1 MSLNCR
7 VFRTENGA
15 IDFVNAPNGNRSTL
29 FDNLVKIAGGNK
41 NIALDLYALTETSD
55 FKDGLD
61 VMTNKVK
68 NKLLA
73 KAKEMM
79 ATISPEQTAEEIK
92 IAGFNKGVEQVQKI
106 AQDYKKEYGISGLQ
120 HVPVRKLYEEVS
132 KEISDVYDKTPSKP
146 KDKKV
151 EAAYDALVEET
162 ISQYDYIVSKGLK
175 VVKHVGTGEPYVNS
189 KQMLEDIEKNNTLKF
204 LPNEVAFGQDPNK
217 VIDNIGLRKSG
228 ITLEDGYEMTN
239 SEVFRVVH
247 DYFGHGILGNEFGA
261 IGEENATLQHLELYS
276 TDAAPAVIF
285 QTRGQNSWVN
295 FSGANKEAN
304 SLRTQARELRKQGKN
319 EEADKLV
326 ERANEIFKFAE
337 PKINIFPNKYNF
349 SKYETARRI
358 KEDGEIEQ
366 RGYKYAN
373 SAVSKTLP
381 NISQK
386 SVGKRGISRTSFGI
400 PRGLQSLKGKTT
412 KILVDDKIKQ
422 GIQKAYP
429 YIKEFPNVYEIQDGE
444 AYKKLQ
450 EESLVYNKFRA
461 SVTVHTAEEYNQMR
475 MFITEDGMTGLTLD
489 KDGHLGGGFSNPM
502 SKRKND
508 LAQLLVV
515 GIKEGAT
522 NAEAFDTILP
532 DYYSDFGFKAVSRV
546 AFNDAEGIIPENWD
560 YEVYQQW
567 NNGKP
572 DVVHFIWDGGDRNTI
587 EDRLSQFDSYSTYQ
601 RDQTKSFNKDGY
613 TSSFNY
619 MRKAVANR
627 FTYEQEQIIKAATE
641 PVSGTKSPTMSY
653 NNSKLYSK
661 DRVNPI
667 TGKPTKEIELELI
680 ETPKDS
686 RGKGD
691 AKQLLKNFLDYTDA
705 SGKDVYLAVS
715 PREKGITESGLEKM
729 YAAEGFEK
737 VSDFEM
743 VRKAKPVKVESFDNN
758 GEPSVKNLME
768 YVNGT
773 NKTLSNQ
780 RLVMLRNSMMAMG
793 VSNSSEMLD
802 KLESVL
808 VKNGAIV
815 FDKVSLQRGGVFN
828 KYEATKISESL
839 ALQNKVKQ
847 AFLELRNQEPFAIE
861 YDKNFAIT
869 EGSTLNDFGKQKV
882 SNPFVV
888 EKELLMDIAGLE
900 ENEVE
905 SNLLPELG
913 ARYATDPEFKTKV
926 DSLAKTNRLV
936 TVKTDSEEGLV
947 DKVTDTE
954 ALLLETAIS
963 EENIKL
969 ADNIDF
975 LKSTISEEVWEES
988 PKQVVKILSSIKK
1001 SAIKNG
1007 IDLRDLSTKV
1017 LTHSREDILTLLDSM
1032 ENFLQDTENSE
1043 ALTAFAA
1050 AYEQVFE
1057 TAEPQND
1064 LIVTDNEFDVIV
1076 ESEKTEYQLFSEY
1089 GLVKKQGDVYRQVEE
1104 QSLDELY
1111 SNIIE
1116 RPNLFPSDIKDV
1128 QQLKDYVE
1136 NQVFKLE
1143 VSDYE
1148 VDTENLEKMFLYK
1161 TFFNFPISA
1170 SDPRVSTEELSKIS
1184 KDPEYLVGDF
1194 IKEFNKW
1201 VIKTE
1206 NPYFKVTERGI
1217 ELVEKDP
1224 ISKQEAILSLP
1235 EDLKSDLAQY
1245 NALSKRLNL
1254 ELPMEEVF
1262 PDYDSQSQQ
1271 RERVVNNPT
1280 SVKKLEG
1287 DYLYLEDGVLAV
1299 RNATDTFLRTPK
1311 GIYEMI
1317 YEAGNVKFYGALP
1330 EANADYKVFGL
1341 SSPLSDIDFSKY
1353 QYLENSPEVF
1363 KTMKKYYTKEELGQI
1378 DEEYFSCQ

>member
-55 FKDGLD
+55 FKDGVD
-61 VMTNKVK
+61 VMTNQAKR
-68 NKLLA
+68 KLLA

-79 ATISPEQTAEEIK
+79 AKISPEQTAEEIK
-92 IAGFNKGVEQVQKI
+92 VAGFNKGVEQVQKI
-106 AQDYKKEYGISGLQ
+106 AQDYKKEFGISGLQ
-120 HVPVRKLYEEVS
+120 HVPVTKLYDEVS
-132 KEISDVYDKTPSKP
+132 KEISDVYDKTPNKP

-162 ISQYDYIVSKGLK
+162 VSQYNYIVGKGLK
-175 VVKHVGTGEPYVNS
+175 VIKHVGTGEPYVNS

-204 LPNEVAFGQDPNK
+204 LPNEVAFGQDPKK

-261 IGEENATLQHLELYS
+261 IGEENATLQHLDLYS
-276 TDAAPAVIF
+276 TDAAPAVVF

-295 FSGANKEAN
+295 FSGVNEEAN
-304 SLRTQARELRKQGKN
+304 ALRIQARELRKKGKT

-326 ERANEIFKFAE
+326 EKANEIFKFAE

-349 SKYETARRI
+349 KKYETARRI
-358 KEDGEIEQ
+358 KEDSEIEQ

-373 SAVSKTLP
+373 SAVSRTLP

-386 SVGKRGISRTSFGI
+386 SVGRRGLNRTSFGI
-400 PRGLQSLKGKTT
+400 PKGLQSLKGKTT
-412 KILVDDKIKQ
+412 KVLVDDKIKSD
-422 GIQKAYP
+422 ITKAFP
-429 YIKEFPNVYEIQDGE
+429 KVKVFPNVYEIQDGE
-444 AYKKLQ
+444 AYRKMQ
-450 EESLVYNKFRA
+450 QNSLINNEYRD

-475 MFITEDGMTGLTLD
+475 MFISEDGMTGITLD
-489 KDGHLGGGFSNPM
+489 KDGHLGGGFSDPD
-502 SKRKND
+502 SRRPND
-508 LAQLLVV
+508 LAQLVV
-515 GIKEGAT
+515 IGIKEGAT
-522 NAEAFDTILP
+522 NAEAFDTVLT
-532 DYYSDFGFKAVSRV
+532 DYYSAFGFKAVSRV
-546 AFNDAEGIIPENWD
+546 AFNEEVIPDTWD
-560 YEVYQQW
+560 YNVYSRF
-567 NNGKP
+567 NGGKP
-572 DVVHFIWDGGDRNTI
+572 DVVHFVWDGGDRNSI
-587 EDRLSQFDSYSTYQ
+587 EERIGQFDKYSTYQ
-601 RDQTKSFNKDGY
+601 KDQTKAFNKNGY
-613 TSSFNY
+613 VSSFNY

-627 FTYEQEQIIKAATE
+627 FTYEQEQIIKKATE

-667 TGKPTKEIELELI
+667 TGKRTKEVELELI
-680 ETPKDS
+680 ETPEDS

-715 PREKGITESGLEKM
+715 PREKGVTEKGLEKL

-743 VRKAKPVKVESFDNN
+743 VRKAKPVKVENFDNN
-758 GEPSVKNLME
+758 GEPSIKNLME
-768 YVNGT
+768 YANGT
-773 NKTLSNQ
+773 NKTLSNEK
-780 RLVMLRNSMMAMG
+780 LVMLRNSMMAMG
-793 VSNSSEMLD
+793 VTSSSEMLD
-802 KLESVL
+802 KLESVI

-847 AFLELRNQEPFAIE
+847 AFLELRNQEPFTVE
-861 YDKNFAIT
+861 YDKNFVLT

-882 SNPFVV
+882 SNPFIV

-913 ARYATDPEFKTKV
+913 ARYSTDSEFRDKV
-926 DSLAKTNRLV
+926 NNLAKTTKLV
-936 TVKTDSEEGLV
+936 NVKTDSEEGLV

-963 EENIKL
+963 EENTSL

-975 LKSTISEEVWEES
+975 LKATISEEVWEDN
-988 PKQVVKILSSIKK
+988 PKQVVKVLNSIRK

-1032 ENFLQDTENSE
+1032 ENFLQDTENSDT
-1043 ALTAFAA
+1043 LTAFAT

-1057 TAEPQND
+1057 SAEPQSE
-1064 LIVTDNEFDVIV
+1064 LIVTDNEFDVVV

-1111 SNIIE
+1111 SNIID
-1116 RPNLFPSDIKDV
+1116 RPSLFPSDIKDV
-1128 QQLKDYVE
+1128 QGLKKYVE
-1136 NQVFKLE
+1136 NEVSKLE

-1161 TFFNFPISA
+1161 TFFKFPIAA

-1184 KDPEYLVGDF
+1184 KDPEYLAGDF

-1201 VIKTE
+1201 VIKTG

-1217 ELVEKDP
+1217 ELVEKDD
-1224 ISKQEAILSLP
+1224 ISQQEAVLSLP

-1271 RERVVNNPT
+1271 RERIVNNPT

-1330 EANADYKVFGL
+1330 EANADYKVFGVG
-1341 SSPLSDIDFSKY
+1341 SPLSDIDFSKY